1 MMLEA
6 ICNSNSKNKIIYE
19 LNENV
24 NIQFNKKNITL
35 NNINES
41 YGIRFDKNYGRKE
54 FKCKKFLVQIKNMM
68 KNKELIQV
76 SKALWMNWKLLL
88 DYLKLNFTL
97 VERVHI
103 L

>member
-1 MMLEA
+1 MLKA
-6 ICNSNSKNKIIYE
+6 ICNSNSNNKIIYD